1 MQTTNS
7 DVTLSM
13 NIVGKR
19 DGRPFRHTL
28 RFDMA
33 GMTKM
38 ERDSLY
44 QQTLRTLGILGISNV
59 PGLKKADLEGTGS
72 HVAVQNS
79 KITFRCETCTGRG
92 RVEIYGNDFT
102 STRSFNTKRDTQ
114 PFFSANHAI
123 RFWRIHADVLA
134 EWRTPKTVDVF
145 RKNRRGKRSYGEVAN
160 RLH

>member
-92 RVEIYGNDFT
+92 RVEIYGNDFM

-114 PFFSANHAI
+114 PFFPLTMQLGSGEYMLMYWQNGE
-123 RFWRIHADVLA
+123 RQKQLMFSV
-134 EWRTPKTVDVF
+134 KTDEEKVVTV
-145 RKNRRGKRSYGEVAN
+145 K
-160 RLH
+160 